1 MVSFLYN
8 LILCIYKLLNFYLFS
23 ILGAGIAVL
32 TIPLEQRLYLVG
44 LSAAV
49 YGLCLGSWYV
59 MMPVLLADIFGTD
72 RISSSYGLV
81 RMFQSIGAISVPPL
95 AGLMRDLSG
104 SYVICFYCMGS
115 CMILGCIPLLIWSFL
130 EHRDQQFLQR
140 NETNEAE
147 GS

>member
-1 MVSFLYN
+1 M
-8 LILCIYKLLNFYLFS
+8 
-23 ILGAGIAVL
+23 GAGLAVL
-32 TIPLEQRLYLVG
+32 TIPFAKTLVLVG

-59 MMPVLLADIFGTD
+59 LMPVLLADVFGTD

-104 SYVICFYCMGS
+104 DYEICFYCMGS
-115 CMILGCIPLLIWSFL
+115 CMVLGTAPMIVWAIL
-130 EHRDQQFLQR
+130 EARNHRLFVQR
-140 NETNEAE
+140 EDEDEELDCEVA
-147 GS
+147 